1 MKKVIF
7 SIIFIII
14 VFMVILGAFY
24 INKDKKFKATATVI
38 DIISF
43 SKIKVELKENNKI
56 IGNSEI
62 NTTIFSDGDI
72 LEVEGLKN
80 NNLTI
85 DKIKFLGT
93 TDKDKSKLIS
103 NIDKDVKLMEYEDMI
118 NIEARSKDS
127 DEGISLINVHT
138 LPVNIQNQ
146 EYHLNI
152 TPLDS
157 FNIKYKDMD
166 YEYNTV
172 NNSEIIITSQKKFI
186 VKDVSIYYEDKIEK
200 LEYTINNNSLKFDSK
215 GSVIYSVII
224 EYENGDVL
232 NYIFA

>member
-24 INKDKKFKATATVI
+24 INKDKKFKATAIVI

-152 TPLDS
+152 TPLDY

>member
-93 TDKDKSKLIS
+93 TDKDKSRLIS

-152 TPLDS
+152 TPLDY

>member
-152 TPLDS
+152 TPLDY

>member
-7 SIIFIII
+7 SITFIII
-14 VFMVILGAFY
+14 IFMVILGAFY

-72 LEVEGLKN
+72 LEVEGLKK

-93 TDKDKSKLIS
+93 TDKDKSRLIS
-103 NIDKDVKLMEYEDMI
+103 NIDKDVKLMEYENMI

-152 TPLDS
+152 TPLDY

>member
-7 SIIFIII
+7 SIIFIVII
-14 VFMVILGAFY
+14 FMVILGSFY

-38 DIISF
+38 DTISF

-62 NTTIFSDGDI
+62 NTTIFSNGDI

-80 NNLTI
+80 KNLTI
-85 DKIKFLGT
+85 DKIKFLRT
-93 TDKDKSKLIS
+93 TDKDKSRLIS
-103 NIDKDVKLMEYEDMI
+103 NIDKDVKLLEYKNMI
-118 NIEARSKDS
+118 NIEARAKDNN
-127 DEGISLINVHT
+127 EGISLIKVHT

-152 TPLDS
+152 TPLDY
-157 FNIKYKDMD
+157 FNIKYKNMD

-172 NNSEIIITSQKKFI
+172 NDSEIIITSQRKFI

>member
-62 NTTIFSDGDI
+62 STTIFSDGDI

-152 TPLDS
+152 TPLDY

>member
-24 INKDKKFKATATVI
+24 INKDKKFKVTATVI

-152 TPLDS
+152 TPLDY

>member
-7 SIIFIII
+7 SIIFIVII
-14 VFMVILGAFY
+14 FMVILGSFY

-38 DIISF
+38 DTISF

-152 TPLDS
+152 TPLDY
-157 FNIKYKDMD
+157 FNIKYKNMD
-166 YEYNTV
+166 CEYNTV
-172 NNSEIIITSQKKFI
+172 NDSEIIITSQRKFI

-200 LEYTINNNSLKFDSK
+200 LEYIINNNSLKFDSK

-224 EYENGDVL
+224 EYENGDIL